1 MTTLVPV
8 VFVAVL
14 GIVLGSYFLLVVRP
28 EDRER
33 RELRKRL
40 KGSSRAQAA
49 RAALVKEAERLSS
62 VAFLETFLGQ
72 AKRITRPVHRL
83 LEQAGY
89 RMTVGTF
96 LLGSVCAGI
105 VPMAVT
111 LRATGRIVVALAVGI
126 GAGMIP
132 FMWVSR
138 ARTKRI
144 WKFEE
149 TFPEALDLIARALRA
164 GHTFQTGLQMVAEE
178 LDAPV
183 GTEFRLLYDR
193 QNFGMP
199 IADALRD
206 FAERTPVLDA
216 KFFTTAVLTQRDA
229 GGNLAEVLDNLS
241 SVIRER
247 FKVKRQ
253 VRVISAH
260 GRITG
265 WILAA
270 LPPSLAVVFT
280 FLNAERM
287 RMFYTDPVGQ
297 KMIYAAIFLQVTGT
311 LIIKKLVKI
320 EY

>member
-1 MTTLVPV
+1 MTMIVPV

-14 GIVLGSYFLLVVRP
+14 GIVLGAYFLLVVGP

-40 KGSSRAQAA
+40 KGSSRAQAT

-62 VAFLETFLGQ
+62 VAFLETFLGH
-72 AKRITRPVHRL
+72 ARRITRPIQRL
-83 LEQAGY
+83 LDQAGY

-96 LLGSVCAGI
+96 LLGSVCAAI

-111 LRATGRIVVALAVGI
+111 MRATGRIVIALAVGI
-126 GAGMIP
+126 GAGLIP
-132 FMWVSR
+132 FLWVRR

-149 TFPEALDLIARALRA
+149 SFPEALDLIARALRA
-164 GHTFQTGLQMVAEE
+164 GHTFQTGLLMVAEE

-216 KFFTTAVLTQRDA
+216 KFFATAVLTQRDA

-241 SVIRER
+241 AVIRER

-297 KMIYAAIFLQVTGT
+297 KMIYAAIFLQITGMF
-311 LIIKKLVKI
+311 IISKLVKI